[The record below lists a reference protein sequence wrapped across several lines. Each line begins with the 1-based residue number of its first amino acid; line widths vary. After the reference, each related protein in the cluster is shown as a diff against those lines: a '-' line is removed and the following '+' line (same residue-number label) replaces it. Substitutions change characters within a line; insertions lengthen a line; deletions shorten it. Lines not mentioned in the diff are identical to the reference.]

1 MTEAIVITALQKII
15 AITLLPAGL
24 IQEVKDMLAQARTDA
39 IFTSINAFRSE
50 LQKIIDT
57 YDPSINADG

>member
-1 MTEAIVITALQKII
+1 
-15 AITLLPAGL
+15 
-24 IQEVKDMLAQARTDA
+24 MLAQARTDA